1 MQAIAAQISSKYQVV
16 IPKPVRELLQV
27 RPHDTLLFLLDD
39 DTVILRARPANFTD
53 AMRGLHRE
61 LWPDP
66 DAWLEEER
74 AAWEK

>member
-16 IPKPVRELLQV
+16 IPKPVRELLHL
-27 RPHDTLLFLLDD
+27 RPHDTLLFLLDG
-39 DTVILRARPANFTD
+39 DTVILRPRPANFTD
-53 AMRGLHRE
+53 TIRGLHRE